1 MTDLKLQDILAKPV
15 ETFTKVSI
23 YFNGAWQFVTLA
35 NPIKVAKNQSFY
47 RIDYK
52 FGIVESKQLNPAKI
66 TFAGKPGDYVAL
78 DSLGVYSLVTKDQ
91 YQQMFSPK
99 NSKSNAG
106 PVSSTKL
113 KNSNYIT
120 EIVKGSGPTASNS
133 TTVQTTQKKA
143 GKSNGGS
150 TCTNCGGY

>member
-1 MTDLKLQDILAKPV
+1 MIDLNLEGILDKPA
-15 ETFTKVSI
+15 ETYTRVSA
-23 YFNGAWQFVTLA
+23 YLGGVWQFVALTNPVKKA
-35 NPIKVAKNQSFY
+35 NNQSFY

-52 FGIVESKQLNPAKI
+52 FGIVKTKQSDPAKI
-66 TFAGKPGDYVAL
+66 TFAGNPGDYVAL
-78 DSLGVYSLVTKDQ
+78 DTVGNYSLITKDQ

-106 PVSSTKL
+106 PVSSAKL
-113 KNSNYIT
+113 KNPNYIT